1 MKVLI
6 TGGAG
11 FLGQRLLSALLKRPS
26 LFGKHQQ
33 PEPIDQIT
41 VLDLLAP
48 PTTCGDSRVRFVEGD
63 ITAAACISSV
73 LDESISSVFHLAAV
87 VSGAAEADF
96 DLGMRIN
103 LDATRLVLER
113 CRNLGHVPRVVMTSS
128 VASFSS
134 SQLGIAITED
144 TAPTPMSSYGT
155 QKVMAELLVNDYS
168 RKGFIDGRTLRVPT
182 VSVRPGKPNAAAS
195 SFASGIIREPLA
207 GVEAVCPVPPD
218 TSMWLMSPRLAIDNL
233 IYGHEL
239 AENLLGFPRTITL
252 PGLSVTAGEMVAA
265 LRQVAGADV
274 ANLVRWTPNEM
285 IKRIVLSWPG
295 TIATPRAVK
304 LGFQADTD
312 FTSMIRDYRDGL
324 AVSAESCT

>member
-11 FLGQRLLSALLKRPS
+11 FLGQRLLFALLERPS
-26 LFGKHQQ
+26 LSGRHETA
-33 PEPIDQIT
+33 EPIDEIIL
-41 VLDLLAP
+41 LDQVAP
-48 PTTCGDSRVRFVEGD
+48 PTACADPRVRFVEGD
-63 ITAAACISSV
+63 ITDGDCIASV
-73 LDESISSVFHLAAV
+73 LDESTTSVFHLAAV

-113 CRNLGHVPRVVMTSS
+113 CRVLGHVPHLVMTSS

-134 SQLGIAITED
+134 SQSGNVITED

-155 QKVMAELLVNDYS
+155 QKVIAELLVNDYS

-182 VSVRPGKPNAAAS
+182 VSIRPGKPNAAAS

-207 GVEAVCPVPPD
+207 GLEAVCPVPAD
-218 TSMWLMSPRLAIDNL
+218 TPRWLMSPRLAIDNL
-233 IYGHEL
+233 IHGHEL
-239 AENLLGFPRTITL
+239 AKEVVGFPRTITL
-252 PGLSVTAGEMVAA
+252 PGLSVTAGEMVEA
-265 LRQVAGADV
+265 LRSVAGEDV
-274 ANLVRWTPNEM
+274 ANRVRWTPNEM

-295 TIATPRAVK
+295 TIATPRALK

-312 FTSMIRDYRDGL
+312 FKSMIRDYRDGL
-324 AVSAESCT
+324 AAPAAPRT